1 LSKSVLV
8 CQYYGYQ
15 LTTTKE
21 SNIRDVDVAP
31 EFMAFL
37 KDYHEQWKSRKKLMG
52 ASWQKN
58 LEKKGSKYA
67 QSLLDLRGND
77 FVICNDYGF
86 PINPDSYGALVRRVG
101 KKAGIESCDVVC
113 AVTDDDNTNIM
124 VSQLAKEVYGVKKV
138 VSRILDPE
146 RGDIFAHFGLET
158 VCPTKLT
165 VEAICSAIKPML
177 EEKYVSF
184 GSHMVRFTTM
194 EIPKEFIGMTP
205 VDIEYE
211 ENETLYAIIRAD
223 STIEIVNNY
232 NVVMREGDKL
242 IFSKAI

>member
-1 LSKSVLV
+1 MR
-8 CQYYGYQ
+8 CAD
-15 LTTTKE
+15 
-21 SNIRDVDVAP
+21 RPD
-31 EFMAFL
+31 
-37 KDYHEQWKSRKKLMG
+37 
-52 ASWQKN
+52 N
-58 LEKKGSKYA
+58 L
-67 QSLLDLRGND
+67 
-77 FVICNDYGF
+77 
-86 PINPDSYGALVRRVG
+86 

-205 VDIEYE
+205 NDIEYE

-223 STIEIVNNY
+223 STMEIVNNY
-232 NVVMREGDKL
+232 NIIMREGDKL